1 MITIKNILDEYK
13 YKYRYIDNLNN
24 MGYIY
29 SLSSNSIEPQY
40 FINDKQT
47 YITKI
52 D

>member
-1 MITIKNILDEYK
+1 MESIKSVLNKYK

-29 SLSSNSIEPQY
+29 SISVNSTEPQY

-47 YITKI
+47 YITQL